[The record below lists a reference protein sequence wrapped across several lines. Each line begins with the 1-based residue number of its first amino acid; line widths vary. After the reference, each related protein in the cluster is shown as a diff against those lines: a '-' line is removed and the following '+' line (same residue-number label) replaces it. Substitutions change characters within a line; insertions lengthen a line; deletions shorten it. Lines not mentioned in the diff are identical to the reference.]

1 MIQIQNQSISF
12 LYEMQVSDI
21 LPTASVVPNTDE
33 KLLSETNALVCVAGA
48 ESAEHVQLS
57 VSAQKS
63 KMKIAIAKCALPTNG
78 WAGGGAPNISANG
91 FPNCSKSSDAFAF
104 GGWAE
109 AAVGPNKSTI
119 FAALVGDDK
128 NGLFAAAD
136 APPVGDVSFVCCCI
150 QNEIVKYLHMQYET
164 LIG

>member
-1 MIQIQNQSISF
+1 MENRQIQ
-12 LYEMQVSDI
+12 
-21 LPTASVVPNTDE
+21 PHT
-33 KLLSETNALVCVAGA
+33 
-48 ESAEHVQLS
+48 
-57 VSAQKS
+57 
-63 KMKIAIAKCALPTNG
+63 LPTNG

-109 AAVGPNKSTI
+109 AAVGPNRSTI

-136 APPVGDVSFVCCCI
+136 APPVGDVNFVCCKI
-150 QNEIVKYLHMQYET
+150 KNKLS
-164 LIG
+164 